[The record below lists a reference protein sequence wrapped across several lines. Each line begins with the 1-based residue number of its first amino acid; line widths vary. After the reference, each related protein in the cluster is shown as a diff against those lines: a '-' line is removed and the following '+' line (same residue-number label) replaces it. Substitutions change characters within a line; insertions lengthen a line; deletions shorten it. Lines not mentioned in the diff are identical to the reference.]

1 LIRCI
6 KISLHE
12 HCSIAQL
19 AKQKNHLTLKK
30 PSKIIYNNK
39 EVCVLDDPQKR
50 KREREKDKAKA
61 HGNRRACGE
70 DSEHF
75 V

>member
-1 LIRCI
+1 MI
-6 KISLHE
+6 
-12 HCSIAQL
+12 
-19 AKQKNHLTLKK
+19 
-30 PSKIIYNNK
+30 P
-39 EVCVLDDPQKR
+39 KR
-50 KREREKDKAKA
+50 EREREREKDKAKA

>member
-1 LIRCI
+1 M
-6 KISLHE
+6 
-12 HCSIAQL
+12 
-19 AKQKNHLTLKK
+19 
-30 PSKIIYNNK
+30 YNNK
-39 EVCVLDDPQKR
+39 ELYVLDDPQKR
-50 KREREKDKAKA
+50 EREREKDKAKA